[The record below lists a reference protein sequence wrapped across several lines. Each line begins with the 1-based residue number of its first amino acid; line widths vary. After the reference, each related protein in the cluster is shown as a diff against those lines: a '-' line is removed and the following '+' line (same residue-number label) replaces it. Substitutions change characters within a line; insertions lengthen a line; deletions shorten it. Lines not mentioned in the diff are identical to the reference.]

1 MRFPLFMTPEQLRK
15 RTTAFAI
22 DAVLLCDPLWSRR
35 STWFLADQLCR
46 ASTSTASNYRV
57 ASRARSRR
65 EFISKLGIALEE
77 ADESLG
83 LLEILLG
90 THKAPADQVAPL
102 LKECEE
108 IVAILNAS
116 RTTSINRAREQQ
128 ERERASRRKRPS
140 SPGSNP

>member
-1 MRFPLFMTPEQLRK
+1 MTPEQLRK

-22 DAVLLCDPLWSRR
+22 ETVLLCDPLWARR
-35 STWFLADQLCR
+35 STWFMADQLCR

-65 EFISKLGIALEE
+65 EFNSKLGIALEE

-90 THKAPADQVAPL
+90 TGKAPADKVVPL
-102 LKECEE
+102 LRECEE
-108 IVAILNAS
+108 LVAILNAS
-116 RTTSINRAREQQ
+116 RTTSINRARQQQ
-128 ERERASRRKRPS
+128 ERDRANRRKHSS
-140 SPGSNP
+140 SPVSNT

>member
-1 MRFPLFMTPEQLRK
+1 M
-15 RTTAFAI
+15 
-22 DAVLLCDPLWSRR
+22 CDPMWQHRN
-35 STWFLADQLCR
+35 TWFLADQLCR

-65 EFISKLGIALEE
+65 EFIAKLGIALEE

-83 LLEILLG
+83 LLEIVLA
-90 THKAPADQVAPL
+90 TKKAPAEKVVPL

-108 IVAILNAS
+108 LVAILNAS

-128 ERERASRRKRPS
+128 ERDRANKQRRRP
-140 SPGSNP
+140 NP